1 MKKTV
6 NEKENKEVFEEE
18 KKIYFRVRY
27 SDGHEV
33 SNIISEKQF
42 NKRFSDYDVIEDNG
56 ICRILKAKE

>member
-1 MKKTV
+1 MK
-6 NEKENKEVFEEE
+6 EE
-18 KKIYFRVRY
+18 KIEEKNIYFRIRY

-42 NKRFSDYDVIEDNG
+42 NKRFSDYDVIKDDG